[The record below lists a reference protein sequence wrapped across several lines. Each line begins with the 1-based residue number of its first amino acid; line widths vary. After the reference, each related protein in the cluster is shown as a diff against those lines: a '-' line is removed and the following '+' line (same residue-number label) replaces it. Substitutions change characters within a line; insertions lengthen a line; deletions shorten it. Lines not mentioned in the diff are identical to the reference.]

1 MKSFSNF
8 LKEATETS
16 ASRQA
21 KLLNLVGDGHGG
33 WYDAKGN
40 FAAKTEKGKL
50 KFYGKGDKKPEE
62 EGASKKKGQEVET
75 KKGKTATQVAPQK
88 TAKAAQPQAKQG
100 QEPEDEGGTGEG
112 GGVVIVFGRFNPPTV
127 GHQKLL
133 QAAASEARKQS
144 ADLKIYPSRTQDA
157 KKNPLDPGVKI
168 HFMKKM
174 FPDYEENIINDS
186 DTKTIFDALTSAYGD
201 QYSNVTIVV
210 GQDRLSEFQGLAQK
224 YNGSDLYNFEEIV
237 VVSGGARDPDA
248 DDVTGM
254 SASKLRSFASD
265 DDFASFA
272 KGLPESLKNME
283 KREIYNAV
291 RSAMGI
297 KSKSKEKEVAELWQI
312 APKLDQETLR
322 ESYLSGEIFN
332 LGDVVENLNTGLVG
346 KIIRRGTSYLICV
359 TENDIM
365 FKSWLKDLV
374 EYSEVKMDRLM
385 RDKKHPNTLVG
396 TRGLF
401 KYARKM
407 AAGSEKGVA
416 VSGQYK

>member
-21 KLLNLVGDGHGG
+21 KLLGLVGDGHGG

-40 FAAKTEKGKL
+40 FVAKTEKGKL
-50 KFYGKGDKKPEE
+50 RFYGKGDKKPEE
-62 EGASKKKGQEVET
+62 EGAPKKKGQEAET
-75 KKGKTATQVAPQK
+75 IKRKPATQVAPQK
-88 TAKAAQPQAKQG
+88 TTKTVQSQTPQGKETEG
-100 QEPEDEGGTGEG
+100 DVEGGNSL
-112 GGVVIVFGRFNPPTV
+112 VVVFGRFNPPTV

-133 QAAASEARKQS
+133 KAAASEARKQS
-144 ADLKIYPSRTQDA
+144 ADLKIYPSRTQDP

-186 DTKTIFDALTSAYGD
+186 DAKTIFDALTAAYGD

-210 GQDRLSEFQGLAQK
+210 GQDRLSELQGLAQK
-224 YNGSDLYNFEEIV
+224 YNGSELYAFDNIV
-237 VVSGGARDPDA
+237 VISGGARDPDA

-254 SASKLRSFASD
+254 SASKLRSFASG
-265 DDFASFA
+265 DDFESFA
-272 KGLPESLKNME
+272 KGLPETLKNME
-283 KREIYNAV
+283 KREIYNTV
-291 RSAMGI
+291 RSAMGV
-297 KSKSKEKEVAELWQI
+297 KEKKKVSELWQI
-312 APKLDQETLR
+312 APKLDQDTLR

-332 LGDVVENLNTGLVG
+332 LGDIVENLNTGLVG

-359 TENDIM
+359 TENNIM

-374 EYSEVKMDRLM
+374 EYTEVKMDRLM
-385 RDKKHPNTLVG
+385 RDKIHPNTLVG
-396 TRGLF
+396 TKGFF
-401 KYARKM
+401 KYAKKM
-407 AAGSEKGVA
+407 TAGSDKGIK

>member
-1 MKSFSNF
+1 MKSFNNF
-8 LKEATETS
+8 LKEATQTS

-21 KLLNLVGDGHGG
+21 KLLGLVGDGHGG

-50 KFYGKGDKKPEE
+50 KFYGKGAKKPEE
-62 EGASKKKGQEVET
+62 EGAGKRKAQEVET
-75 KKGKTATQVAPQK
+75 KKGRSAPQAVAQK
-88 TAKAAQPQAKQG
+88 TAKTVQPQAQQT
-100 QEPEDEGGTGEG
+100 QEPVSTNNGEG
-112 GGVVIVFGRFNPPTV
+112 GSGVVIVFGRFNPPTV
-127 GHQKLL
+127 GHEKLL
-133 QAAASEARKQS
+133 QSAAAEARKQS
-144 ADLKIYPSRTQDA
+144 ADLKVYPSRTQDA

-174 FPDYEENIINDS
+174 FPDFEENIINDS
-186 DTKTIFDALTSAYGD
+186 DTKTIFDALVSAYGD
-201 QYSNVTIVV
+201 RYSNVTIVV
-210 GQDRLSEFQGLAQK
+210 GQDRLSEFQSLAQK
-224 YNGSDLYNFEEIV
+224 YNGSELYNFENIV

-254 SASKLRSFASD
+254 SASKLRSFASED
-265 DDFASFA
+265 NFDSFA
-272 KGLPESLKNME
+272 KGLPDTLKSMQ

-291 RSAMGI
+291 RSAMGV
-297 KSKSKEKEVAELWQI
+297 KDKKVEEQAELWQI
-312 APKLDQETLR
+312 APKLDLETLR

-332 LGDVVENLNTGLVG
+332 IDDIVENLNTGLVG

-359 TENDIM
+359 TENGIM
-365 FKSWLKDLV
+365 FKSWLKDLK
-374 EYSEVKMDRLM
+374 EYTEVKMDRLM

-407 AAGSEKGVA
+407 TAGSEKGIA
-416 VSGQYK
+416 ISGRYK

>member
-297 KSKSKEKEVAELWQI
+297 KGNKEKEVAELWQI

-322 ESYLSGEIFN
+322 ETYLSGKIFN

-346 KIIRRGTSYLICV
+346 KIIRRGTNYLICV
-359 TENDIM
+359 TEDKIM
-365 FKSWLKDLV
+365 FKSWIQDVTETTLNHGVPANKREIGTDSYLKYV
-374 EYSEVKMDRLM
+374 QKMTPSIAWGKQFINKYR
-385 RDKKHPNTLVG
+385 KK
-396 TRGLF
+396 
-401 KYARKM
+401 
-407 AAGSEKGVA
+407 
-416 VSGQYK
+416 